1 MGCLDLCI
9 SVWIDPVEKVFLV
22 GLFVVIFPWCL
33 SVICSDDL
41 FLSRFVQFLEEGYNS
56 HIPLAP
62 RCVFLYWNRTII
74 FSVLQLIHL
83 ASLGERST

>member
-41 FLSRFVQFLEEGYNS
+41 FLSRFVQFLEEGGIHLSY
-56 HIPLAP
+56 PLVHL
-62 RCVFLYWNRTII
+62 CVLYWPSMVMDLD
-74 FSVLQLIHL
+74 FM
-83 ASLGERST
+83 GD